1 MSQNRG
7 NRRTRDEKDRILF
20 DQNDMVKEDIDKKIG
35 QKLGNKLSLSYSVR
49 QPNVV
54 KVPARRL

>member
-7 NRRTRDEKDRILF
+7 NRQTRYEKDRILF
-20 DQNDMVKEDIDKKIG
+20 EQNDMVKEDIDKKIG
-35 QKLGNKLSLSYSVR
+35 QTLGNKLSLSYSVK

-54 KVPARRL
+54 KVPDRRL